1 MVNLEQLIINGN
13 FEEAEKIIISI
24 ADSLERR
31 KLLLSELEII
41 KQKSNIDSINNEA
54 FKADKYSNLI
64 TTTTSIEQSGDEIL
78 IKDVSGNQIGIAID
92 GNEKSLLD
100 LFSTEIYNRLNN
112 INLTN
117 EKVKLRTIITTF
129 NFKFNGIIYNGYI
142 NGRSIEFYAIG
153 NNGQIKSYAM
163 TLKSPDGQVK
173 RIILNNADAITLFF
187 TGLKE
192 TFPST

>member
-1 MVNLEQLIINGN
+1 MVDLEQLIINGN
-13 FEEAEKIIISI
+13 FEEVEKIIISV

-31 KLLLSELEII
+31 NYLLSELEIL
-41 KQKSNIDSINNEA
+41 KQNSNNNRNNEK

-64 TTTTSIEQSGDEIL
+64 TTTTSIEQSGNEII
-78 IKDVSGNQIGIAID
+78 IKDISGNQIGIAID

-129 NFKFNGIIYNGYI
+129 NFKFNGIIYSGYV

-192 TFPST
+192 TFPTT

>member
-1 MVNLEQLIINGN
+1 MADLNQLIINGN

-31 KLLLSELEII
+31 NFLLSELEIL
-41 KQKSNIDSINNEA
+41 KQNSNNNNRNNES

-64 TTTTSIEQSGDEIL
+64 TTTTLIEQNGDEVI
-78 IKDVSGNQIGIAID
+78 IKDTSGNQIGIAID
-92 GNEKSLLD
+92 GNVKSLLD

-117 EKVKLRTIITTF
+117 EKIKLRTIITTF
-129 NFKFNGIIYNGYI
+129 NFKFNGIIYSGYI

-163 TLKSPDGQVK
+163 TLKSTDGQVK
-173 RIILNNADAITLFF
+173 RIILNDANAIILFF
-187 TGLKE
+187 NGLKE
-192 TFPST
+192 TFPTT

>member
-1 MVNLEQLIINGN
+1 MVDLEQLIINGN

-31 KLLLSELEII
+31 NLLLSELEII
-41 KQKSNIDSINNEA
+41 KQNSNNSNRNNQS

-64 TTTTSIEQSGDEIL
+64 TTTTSVEQSGDEII
-78 IKDVSGNQIGIAID
+78 IKDTSGNQIGIAID

-100 LFSTEIYNRLNN
+100 LFATEIYNRLNN

-129 NFKFNGIIYNGYI
+129 NFKFNGIIYSGYV

-192 TFPST
+192 TFPTT